1 MRRIVCDECKRLY
14 DYDREEFCPRC
25 GAFNPPVKVWDMDS
39 QGNVVRVD
47 GVNERTHTGS
57 FVHREVHREK
67 NVRKATGLDRP
78 RAVKAPPPR
87 PRQTHRPLQRS
98 QTAQKQDV
106 SDKLKA
112 FFVILALIL
121 LFNLILPILFA
132 LL

>member
-57 FVHREVHREK
+57 LFIGRC
-67 NVRKATGLDRP
+67 TGRRTSGKP
-78 RAVKAPPPR
+78 PGWTAP
-87 PRQTHRPLQRS
+87 
-98 QTAQKQDV
+98 AQ
-106 SDKLKA
+106 
-112 FFVILALIL
+112 
-121 LFNLILPILFA
+121 
-132 LL
+132 